1 MTMTTQSILVLAGIV
16 SVFATFGIVLAWA
29 DFYTQRR
36 PTAVGDEPLSA
47 RRDHQELRDERRAA

>member
-1 MTMTTQSILVLAGIV
+1 MTTQNILVLVGIV

-36 PTAVGDEPLSA
+36 PKPLDEEAAVATRGHENSFD
-47 RRDHQELRDERRAA
+47 DRRAA

>member
-1 MTMTTQSILVLAGIV
+1 MIMITQSVLVLTAIV

-36 PTAVGDEPLSA
+36 PMQDNDPSLSVQEH
-47 RRDHQELRDERRAA
+47 HQKPQGQKRAA

>member
-1 MTMTTQSILVLAGIV
+1 MTTQSVLVLAGIV

-36 PTAVGDEPLSA
+36 PKPLDEQTSIA
-47 RRDHQELRDERRAA
+47 KRGHQDSFDDRRAA